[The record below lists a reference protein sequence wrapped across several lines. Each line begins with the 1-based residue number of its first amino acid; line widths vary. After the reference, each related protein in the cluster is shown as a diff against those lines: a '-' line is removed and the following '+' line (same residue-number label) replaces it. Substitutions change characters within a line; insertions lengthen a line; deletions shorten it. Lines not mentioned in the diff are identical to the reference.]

1 MYTGENWHLN
11 NPAHPN
17 YFNQDAL
24 FPHMNGLLRD
34 PKRLCVFLFRAVFEV
49 KLVDQLIIPR
59 REQIQNI
66 TQGLTHYFLN
76 CLIFRGV
83 VIINIFM
90 EPLVSV
96 IFTADQR
103 THLRFVLVK
112 AFHAVF
118 DVPFRPPVGLED
130 FLRDLDELKFAG
142 HSVVNVENISFFR
155 HDF

>member
-1 MYTGENWHLN
+1 
-11 NPAHPN
+11 
-17 YFNQDAL
+17 
-24 FPHMNGLLRD
+24 MNGLLRD
-34 PKRLCVFLFRAVFEV
+34 PKHLGVFLFGAFFEV
-49 KLVDQLIIPR
+49 KLVDQLIIFR

-66 TQGLTHYFLN
+66 TQGLAHHLLN

-83 VIINIFM
+83 VIINKLM

-112 AFHAVF
+112 TFRAVF

-130 FLRDLDELKFAG
+130 FFCNLDELKFAG